1 MIPSAAPD
9 WRIESRL
16 PGVLWPTLPQ
26 PATAQVLA
34 LVFQLERTQWLAPQE
49 LQALQLRQLSLE
61 LAHAVNT
68 VPYYRQRLS
77 EFWTPQ
83 TGLTREIF
91 QRFPLLTRRHL
102 QDHYTELASSVP
114 YPQHGQVGAIH
125 TSGSTGA
132 PVSVLRTALDGLL
145 WKALTLREHVWH
157 RRDLGA
163 KLSAIRQ
170 GVSETENDNWGA
182 ATEGLIRTGPASTLP
197 VGRDIE
203 TQIRWIERQQPA
215 YLLSHPTN
223 LAALAQHCIMQGI
236 RMPWLREVRTRGEAL
251 PADLRELCREAWG
264 IPVTDM
270 YSSNECGYIALQCP
284 QAPHYHVMAESLL
297 VEVIDDEGRACAPG
311 QTGRIVVSTLHNFAM
326 PLIRY
331 EIGDLAEVGA
341 PCPCGRGLPVIT
353 RILGRARNMLRLA
366 NSKQFWPSFGLR
378 GLSRELGIRQHQL
391 VQKSFDRIE
400 ARLVVDAPLDAAQEE
415 RLRRQLLSCVPAG
428 FEVAF
433 SYCAEIPRSAGGK
446 YEDFISEVAAPRH

>member
-1 MIPSAAPD
+1 VIPSAPLD

-16 PGVLWPTLPQ
+16 PGVHWPTMPD
-26 PATAQVLA
+26 AAASQVLA
-34 LVFQLERTQWLAPQE
+34 LLFQMERTQRLAPQE
-49 LQALQLRQLSLE
+49 LQALQLQQLTIE

-68 VPYYRQRLS
+68 VPYYRERLAP
-77 EFWTPQ
+77 FWSPQ
-83 TGLTREIF
+83 TALTWETF
-91 QRFPLLTRRHL
+91 HRFPLLTRRHL
-102 QDHYTELASSVP
+102 QDHHADLISSAPPV
-114 YPQHGQVGAIH
+114 QHGGASLMH

-132 PVSVLRTALDGLL
+132 PVSVLRTALDGLF
-145 WKALTLREHVWH
+145 WKAFTLREHVWH

-170 GVSETENDNWGA
+170 GVSEDESDNWGA
-182 ATEGLIRTGPASTLP
+182 ATEGIIRTGPASTLP
-197 VGRDIE
+197 VSRDIE
-203 TQIRWIERQQPA
+203 TQVRWIERQQPA
-215 YLLSHPTN
+215 YLLSHPSN
-223 LAALAQHCIMQGI
+223 LAALAEHCIEQGI
-236 RMPWLREVRTRGEAL
+236 RMPYLREARTRGEAL
-251 PADLRELCREAWG
+251 PADLHALCREAWG
-264 IPVTDM
+264 IPVVDM
-270 YSSNECGYIALQCP
+270 YLSNECGYIALQCP
-284 QAPHYHVMAESLL
+284 QTSHYHVMAESLL

-341 PCPCGRGLPVIT
+341 PCSCGRGLPVMT
-353 RILGRARNMLRLA
+353 RILGRQRNMLRLA
-366 NSKQFWPSFGLR
+366 DGKRFWPSFGLR

-400 ARLVVDAPLDAAQEE
+400 ARLVVDVPLDAAQEE
-415 RLRRQLLSCVPAG
+415 RLRKQLLSCVPAG

-446 YEDFISEVAAPRH
+446 YEDFISEVDALRH

>member
-1 MIPSAAPD
+1 MTPSAAPD

-26 PATAQVLA
+26 PATTQVLA

-68 VPYYRQRLS
+68 VAYYRQRLS

-83 TGLTREIF
+83 TALTWEIF

-102 QDHYTELASSVP
+102 QDHYTELASSAP
-114 YPQHGQVGAIH
+114 YPQHGHVGAIH

-132 PVSVLRTALDGLL
+132 PVSVLRTALDGLF

-197 VGRDIE
+197 VARDIE
-203 TQIRWIERQQPA
+203 TQIRWIEGQQPA

-223 LAALAQHCIMQGI
+223 LAALAEHCIEHGI
-236 RMPWLREVRTRGEAL
+236 RMPWLREARTRGEAL

-366 NSKQFWPSFGLR
+366 NGKQFWPSFGLR

-415 RLRRQLLSCVPAG
+415 RLRKQLLSCVPAG
-428 FEVAF
+428 FEVAL

-446 YEDFISEVAAPRH
+446 FEDFISEVAAPRH

>member
-1 MIPSAAPD
+1 VIPSAPLD

-16 PGVLWPTLPQ
+16 PGVHWPTMPD
-26 PATAQVLA
+26 AAASQVLA
-34 LVFQLERTQWLAPQE
+34 LLFQMERTQRLAPQE
-49 LQALQLRQLSLE
+49 LQALQLRQLTIE

-68 VPYYRQRLS
+68 VSYYRERLAP
-77 EFWTPQ
+77 FWSPQ
-83 TGLTREIF
+83 TALTWETF
-91 QRFPLLTRRHL
+91 HRFPLLTRRHL
-102 QDHYTELASSVP
+102 QDHHADLISSAPPV
-114 YPQHGQVGAIH
+114 QHGGASLMH

-132 PVSVLRTALDGLL
+132 PVSVLRTALDGLF
-145 WKALTLREHVWH
+145 WKAFTLREHVWH

-170 GVSETENDNWGA
+170 GVSEDESDNWGA
-182 ATEGLIRTGPASTLP
+182 ATEGIIRTGPASTLP
-197 VGRDIE
+197 VSRDIE
-203 TQIRWIERQQPA
+203 TQVHWIERQQPA
-215 YLLSHPTN
+215 YLLSHPSN
-223 LAALAQHCIMQGI
+223 LAALAEHCIEQGI
-236 RMPWLREVRTRGEAL
+236 RMPYLREARTRGEAL
-251 PADLRELCREAWG
+251 PADLHALCREAWG
-264 IPVTDM
+264 ISVVDM

-284 QAPHYHVMAESLL
+284 QTSHYHVMAESLL

-341 PCPCGRGLPVIT
+341 PCSCGRGLPVMT
-353 RILGRARNMLRLA
+353 RILGRQRNMLRLA
-366 NSKQFWPSFGLR
+366 NGKRFWPSFGLR

-400 ARLVVDAPLDAAQEE
+400 ARLVVDVPLDAAQEE
-415 RLRRQLLSCVPAG
+415 RLRKQLLSCVPAG

-446 YEDFISEVAAPRH
+446 YEDFISEVAALRH

>member
-9 WRIESRL
+9 WRIESCL

-26 PATAQVLA
+26 PASTQVLA
-34 LVFQLERTQWLAPQE
+34 LVFQLERTQWLVPQE

-77 EFWTPQ
+77 EFWTPH
-83 TGLTREIF
+83 TGLTWEIF

-102 QDHYTELASSVP
+102 QDHYTELTSSAP

-125 TSGSTGA
+125 TSGSTGS
-132 PVSVLRTALDGLL
+132 PVSVLRTAFDGLI

-157 RRDLGA
+157 QRDLGA

-170 GVSETENDNWGA
+170 GVSENEIDNWGA
-182 ATEGLIRTGPASTLP
+182 ATEGIIHTGPASTLP
-197 VGRDIE
+197 VARDIE

-223 LAALAQHCIMQGI
+223 LAALAQHCIEHGI
-236 RMPWLREVRTRGEAL
+236 RMPWLREARTRGEAL

-264 IPVTDM
+264 IPVVDM

-284 QAPHYHVMAESLL
+284 QASHYHVMADSLL
-297 VEVIDDEGRACAPG
+297 VEVIDDEGRNCAPG
-311 QTGRIVVSTLHNFAM
+311 QIGRIVVSTLHNFAM

-331 EIGDLAEVGA
+331 EIGDRAEVGE
-341 PCPCGRGLPVIT
+341 PCACGRGLPVIT
-353 RILGRARNMLRLA
+353 RILGRARNMLLLA
-366 NSKQFWPSFGLR
+366 NGKQFWPSFGLR

-400 ARLVVDAPLDAAQEE
+400 ARLVVDVPLDAAQEQ
-415 RLRRQLLSCVPAG
+415 RLRRQLLSSVPAG
-428 FEVAF
+428 FEVTF
-433 SYCAEIPRSAGGK
+433 SYCTEIPRSAGGK

>member
-1 MIPSAAPD
+1 VIPSAPLD

-16 PGVLWPTLPQ
+16 PGVHWPTMPD
-26 PATAQVLA
+26 AAASQVLA
-34 LVFQLERTQWLAPQE
+34 LLFQMERTQRLAPLE
-49 LQALQLRQLSLE
+49 LQALQLRQLTIE

-68 VPYYRQRLS
+68 VSYYRERLAP
-77 EFWTPQ
+77 FWSPQ
-83 TGLTREIF
+83 TALTWETF
-91 QRFPLLTRRHL
+91 HRFPLLTRRHL
-102 QDHYTELASSVP
+102 QDHHADLISSAPPV
-114 YPQHGQVGAIH
+114 QHGGASLMH

-132 PVSVLRTALDGLL
+132 PVSVLRTALDGLF
-145 WKALTLREHVWH
+145 WKAFTLREHVWH

-170 GVSETENDNWGA
+170 GVSEDESDNWGA
-182 ATEGLIRTGPASTLP
+182 ATEGIIRTGPASTLP
-197 VGRDIE
+197 VSRDIE
-203 TQIRWIERQQPA
+203 TQVRWIERQQPA
-215 YLLSHPTN
+215 YLLSHPSN
-223 LAALAQHCIMQGI
+223 LAALAEHCIEQGI
-236 RMPWLREVRTRGEAL
+236 RMPYLREARTRGEAL
-251 PADLRELCREAWG
+251 PADLHALCREAWG
-264 IPVTDM
+264 IPVVDM

-284 QAPHYHVMAESLL
+284 QTSHYHVMAESLL

-341 PCPCGRGLPVIT
+341 PCSCGRGLPVMT
-353 RILGRARNMLRLA
+353 RILGRQRNMLRLA
-366 NSKQFWPSFGLR
+366 NGKRFWPSFGLR

-400 ARLVVDAPLDAAQEE
+400 ARLVVDVPLDAAQEE
-415 RLRRQLLSCVPAG
+415 RLRKQLLSCVPAG

-446 YEDFISEVAAPRH
+446 YEDFISEVAALRH